1 MPEDALTA
9 QNLVQTA
16 HVVGLRFSELFAGMD
31 LTPTQFAVLIELEG
45 LEGPEGEEGLTQAE
59 LARRVLVRP
68 QSVGVLLASLVEQ
81 GLVVRAGPGGRG
93 RRVGIALTDAGRTAL
108 ARAWPPVRAFNDPAA
123 LGLTPAQAGM
133 LDELLGQV
141 RRALESGN

>member
-1 MPEDALTA
+1 MSEEALTA

-31 LTPTQFAVLIELEG
+31 LTPTQFAVLLELEA
-45 LEGPEGEEGLTQAE
+45 LEEGDEGLTQAE

-68 QSVGVLLASLVEQ
+68 QSVGVLLTSLMEQ

-93 RRVGIALTDAGRTAL
+93 RRAGIALTDAGREAL
-108 ARAWPPVRAFNDPAA
+108 ARAWPPVRAFNTPSA
-123 LGLTPAQAGM
+123 LGLTAAQAGM
-133 LDELLGQV
+133 LDELLDRV
-141 RRALESGN
+141 RAALEAQD